1 MIKLPEVSEAERK
14 LPVIRRDDYT
24 VSLERTS
31 GMTFI
36 HCEFRKW
43 SKDAYRDLF
52 GEFKALK
59 WLIAEPIYALHRAD
73 DKKHEKF
80 LKMFNFTYLC
90 DFVDADDEEYQLHR
104 T

>member
-1 MIKLPEVSEAERK
+1 MINLPEVAEAERK
-14 LPVIRRDDYT
+14 LPVIQRDDYT
-24 VSLERTS
+24 ISLERTS

-36 HCEFRKW
+36 HCDFRQW
-43 SKDAYRDLF
+43 SKTAYRNLF
-52 GEFKALK
+52 GEFGRLK
-59 WLIAEPIYALHRAD
+59 WLIAEPIYALHRHS

-90 DFVDADDEEYQLHR
+90 DFVDVDGEEYQLYR